1 MDMGWKDF
9 IEIIAVPLY
18 GGMVWLLWKTRD
30 DCLTKLKETQEDLD
44 QFKNRAYARLDSA
57 HTEVA
62 DVRTQV
68 SSWQLEIV
76 RTYATKS
83 DLEKLE
89 KRIDAGFDRLE
100 LKLDKLVH
108 QRRNTSS

>member
-1 MDMGWKDF
+1 MDWKDF
-9 IEIIAVPLY
+9 IEIVAVPLF

-30 DCLTKLKETQEDLD
+30 DCLGKVKETQEDLD
-44 QFKNRAYARLDSA
+44 QFKNRVYIRLDEA
-57 HTEVA
+57 HAEVA
-62 DVRTQV
+62 GVRTQV

-76 RTYATKS
+76 RTYATKT

-100 LKLDKLVH
+100 TKIDKLFH
-108 QRRNTSS
+108 QRRSSSHD